1 MAQRGDYSTDTKFAS
16 YEKAGGNGVAGT
28 DSEKSSYGGASD
40 GPHSYL
46 PGSGLD
52 YLHRDFTDAELAVGG
67 TTDNMKHWSDP
78 PYPMT
83 IGRIEADR
91 SAKPNANDGG
101 DLQDPAKTFKQIKHF
116 KIRQGVETADMISG
130 DGEGEGGYGGF

>member
-1 MAQRGDYSTDTKFAS
+1 MAKRGDYSTDTKFAS
-16 YEKAGGNGVAGT
+16 YEKAGDNGVAGT
-28 DSEKSSYGGASD
+28 DSEKSSYGGTPDA
-40 GPHSYL
+40 GNTVL

-52 YLHRDFTDAELAVGG
+52 YLRPDFTDADLKVGG
-67 TTDNMKHWSDP
+67 CTDDMKHWSDP

-101 DLQDPAKTFKQIKHF
+101 DLQDGAKTFKQIKHY
-116 KIRQGVETADMISG
+116 KIRQGVETLAMIT
-130 DGEGEGGYGGF
+130 GESDGEGGYGGF